1 MGFESR
7 CENQD
12 IRSTEEGLKSFTN
25 LVRQIRCTIMNIIGY
40 ARCSTDHQDYTG
52 QVEAL
57 KAAGCTRVYAEKISG
72 TVTDRRELARALKE
86 LNPGDCFIVTKLDRL
101 ARSLKDLLVT
111 LDQVTKS
118 GAGFRCID
126 VPALDTNSPY
136 GKLLLGVLGSLAEF
150 ERSLILS
157 RTSEGRARAKAKG
170 IRFGRKHTLTKYQM
184 EEALR
189 RRANGED
196 LRSIARSYQCS
207 HSTISRLTKGAP
219 NGQA

>member
-1 MGFESR
+1 M
-7 CENQD
+7 
-12 IRSTEEGLKSFTN
+12 K
-25 LVRQIRCTIMNIIGY
+25 IGY

-57 KAAGCTRVYAEKISG
+57 KQAGCTHVYAEKISG

-86 LNPGDCFIVTKLDRL
+86 LNPGDCLIVTKLDRL

-126 VPALDTNSPY
+126 VPAFDTNSPY

-150 ERSLILS
+150 ERSLIIS
-157 RTSEGRARAKAKG
+157 RTSDGRARAMVKG
-170 IRFGRKHTLTKYQM
+170 VRFGRKHSLTRFQQI
-184 EEALR
+184 EALQ

-196 LRSIARSYQCS
+196 LRSIARSYCVS
-207 HSTISRLTKGAP
+207 HSTISRLAKGA
-219 NGQA
+219 Q